1 MNKKFLILFL
11 LLVFCVTPIFVFAQ
25 EQGDD
30 ARGGGAAGG
39 GGPTIAS
46 MAESIAKQVIIVG
59 TWIVVIMWV
68 VTGILFLTAQGDP
81 GKLNAA
87 KTSLFTAIG
96 GTILII
102 LANGAIGFVKN
113 SFGL

>member
-1 MNKKFLILFL
+1 MNKKILKILTFVSVL
-11 LLVFCVTPIFVFAQ
+11 ALPNLVFGQTIGGMAQ
-25 EQGDD
+25 
-30 ARGGGAAGG
+30 AIAG
-39 GGPTIAS
+39 
-46 MAESIAKQVIIVG
+46 QVVIVA

-81 GKLNAA
+81 GKLNTGKMA
-87 KTSLFTAIG
+87 LFSSIG

-102 LANGAIGFVKN
+102 LANSAIAFVAN

>member
-1 MNKKFLILFL
+1 MNKKTLVAIFSAAALALPA
-11 LLVFCVTPIFVFAQ
+11 LVFGQ
-25 EQGDD
+25 
-30 ARGGGAAGG
+30 
-39 GGPTIAS
+39 TIAG
-46 MAESIAKQVIIVG
+46 MAQAVAEQVVIVG

-87 KTSLFTAIG
+87 KTALFAAIA

-102 LANGAIGFVKN
+102 LAQGAVAFVKN
-113 SFGL
+113 SFGI

>member
-1 MNKKFLILFL
+1 MNKKNLFLILL
-11 LLVFCVTPIFVFAQ
+11 L
-25 EQGDD
+25 
-30 ARGGGAAGG
+30 GALTLPVVSLAV
-39 GGPTIAS
+39 PTIAG
-46 MAESIAKQVIIVG
+46 MAEAVATQVVIVG

-68 VTGILFLTAQGDP
+68 VTGILFLTAQGEP

-87 KTSLFTAIG
+87 KTSLFAAIG

-102 LANGAIGFVKN
+102 LANGAVAFVAN